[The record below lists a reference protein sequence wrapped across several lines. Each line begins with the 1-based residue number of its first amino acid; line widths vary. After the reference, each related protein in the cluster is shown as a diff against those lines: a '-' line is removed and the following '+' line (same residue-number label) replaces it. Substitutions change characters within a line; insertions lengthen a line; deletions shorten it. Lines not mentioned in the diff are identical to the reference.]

1 MLQGVFTMPDGGLRR
16 GLTTLS
22 CALFTSEASLEL
34 DDAASTLTVSPTWK
48 TKALRA
54 ALVTAEEIG
63 FPHLRGVLNVRSSIE
78 VGCGFGS
85 STSDVTATIRATL
98 DAFGVELDNARI
110 ARLAVLAESAADPLM
125 FDDMLLFAHREG
137 LVIESF
143 EVPLPA
149 VAVLGFPLNIGPVD
163 TLTFPRARYNR
174 KEIHRFD
181 ELRLELSS
189 GALAGDLAAIGRVA
203 TESARINQRFLPIP
217 HFKDLLNIAEN
228 TGAVG
233 LQIAH
238 SGSIGGF
245 LFAPGDPGVSR
256 RIEQAEE
263 KLQAINVSESWYYLE
278 GFGKTP

>member
-1 MLQGVFTMPDGGLRR
+1 MPDGKLRR

-34 DDAASTLTVSPTWK
+34 DGAASTLTVSPAWK
-48 TKALRA
+48 AKALRA

-63 FPHLRGVLNVRSSIE
+63 LPQLRGVLHVRSSIE
-78 VGCGFGS
+78 VGRGFGS

-98 DAFGVELDNARI
+98 DAFGLELDNARI

-163 TLTFPRARYNR
+163 TLAFPRARYNR
-174 KEIHRFD
+174 NEIIRFD
-181 ELRLELSS
+181 ELRLELRS

-203 TESARINQRFLPIP
+203 TESARINQRFLPVP
-217 HFKDLLNIAEN
+217 QFQDLLDIA
-228 TGAVG
+228 TSAGAAG

-245 LFAPGDPGVSR
+245 LFAPGDPGVSHS
-256 RIEQAEE
+256 IEQAE
-263 KLQAINVSESWYYLE
+263 KQLQAIGVSESWYYLE
-278 GFGKTP
+278 GLGETSC